1 MNLKKSIGN
10 VTTEGLAKMS
20 RTKQSVSDEPIKA
33 IHRELKL
40 DPDATPEELAK
51 NIYGKAD
58 AKNLKLISN
67 DASRYTEVLT
77 GTRNVP
83 GLVVPSVV
91 KSEEILGN
99 ILMPGSGFFKFGNNE
114 IRKAMMKERDKI
126 LGTKGVKFS
135 TLRNAL
141 EKFYSGSGLAI
152 DETAGLAS
160 TFKNAPG
167 YTELVQRVPQ
177 EINLLKGNTIDKDF
191 SRLLQKITD
200 GNESSGSYRG
210 ENYKDLKGH
219 VKLFNKYSKG
229 FQKEY
234 GIDTPIMEYK
244 PGEKLVSSNLVK
256 NFDKLSP
263 EAQLNVTQLADQGI
277 GIKTQ
282 AVPIAQMIQD
292 TGDARLIKRFES
304 RIGCAEGCLVKTA
317 NEQPSKFLRIYDSL
331 KGFIKSPGLRTFGI
345 AGAAGT
351 VGAALVKEFNNNDP
365 TTYLSNEDQQKSM
378 LVAMATDP
386 ISTEFDRP
394 DILDYQLPAA
404 GALVAGSI
412 AATAP
417 KTIEASRSNLKF
429 ASRSPGVERKKS
441 SIIKTGFRTLGR
453 GLGVAASPGL
463 LAPLAAMDITSQVAE
478 GDSPLDIATDPL
490 NYLYPAFADQTPKLT
505 RGLPSAARKVAS
517 LGLGRLGL
525 KILSRAGIAGL
536 GLSLGIQGYNLLKD

>member
-1 MNLKKSIGN
+1 
-10 VTTEGLAKMS
+10 MS
-20 RTKQSVSDEPIKA
+20 RTNQAVSDEPIKA

-67 DASRYTEVLT
+67 DASRYVEVLD
-77 GTRNVP
+77 GSRKVP
-83 GLVVPSVV
+83 GLTIPAIA
-91 KSEEILGN
+91 KTEEILGN
-99 ILMPGSGFFKFGNNE
+99 ILMPGSGFFKFGNYE
-114 IRKAMMKERDKI
+114 IRKRMMKERDKI
-126 LGTKGVKFS
+126 LNTKGVKFS
-135 TLRNAL
+135 TLRSAL
-141 EKFYSGSGLAI
+141 EKFYRGSDLAI
-152 DETAGLAS
+152 DETAGLAA
-160 TFKNAPG
+160 TYKNAPG
-167 YTELVQRVPQ
+167 YTELIQRIPQ
-177 EINLLKGNTIDKDF
+177 DINLRKGNTIDKDF
-191 SRLLQKITD
+191 SVLLQKITD
-200 GNESSGSYRG
+200 GNESPGSYRG
-210 ENYKDLKGH
+210 EKFKDLKGH
-219 VKLFNKYSKG
+219 VKLFNKFSKG

-256 NFDKLSP
+256 NFDKLTP
-263 EAQLNVTQLADQGI
+263 EAQLNVTELANKGVGI
-277 GIKTQ
+277 RTQ

-292 TGDARLIKRFES
+292 TGDAKLIKRFEA

-386 ISTEFDRP
+386 IATDFDRP

-404 GALVAGSI
+404 GALVAGSTI
-412 AATAP
+412 ATAP
-417 KTIEASRSNLKF
+417 KTIKASK
-429 ASRSPGVERKKS
+429 SRALGVEKKRPG
-441 SIIKTGFRTLGR
+441 IIKTGFRTLGR

-525 KILSRAGIAGL
+525 KALSRAGIAGL